1 LPEKNATW
9 KQLIFEIFVESAKQ
23 TDNGQGSN
31 TEADQ
36 DKKIITEQPKAVYF
50 KVK

>member
-9 KQLIFEIFVESAKQ
+9 KQLIFEIFIESAKQ
-23 TDNGQGSN
+23 TGDGQVSD

-36 DKKIITEQPKAVYF
+36 DKKIITEQPKAVNF